1 MQQQQ
6 NFERLVDYLLEGGFF
21 LQEAVELIE
30 RTFIARVLVRT
41 GGNCTA
47 ASKQLGIHRNT
58 LQRKMVEFELTP
70 KRRARVR
77 RKPAGRA
84 AAPKRKRRPAA

>member
-21 LQEAVELIE
+21 LQEAVEIIE
-30 RTFIARVLVRT
+30 RTLIARVLERT
-41 GGNCTA
+41 GGNCSA

-58 LQRKMVEFELTP
+58 LQKKIAYFKLE
-70 KRRARVR
+70 
-77 RKPAGRA
+77 RKPPQKAKAIRRRSA
-84 AAPKRKRRPAA
+84 AAS